1 MTNKCFKESD
11 KGKKKEFN
19 RNRVLHL
26 LYGLEDSRIS
36 RDNTIRIFLLLDII
50 SELYLCQD
58 NILYGENTS
67 FANYKDNI
75 DFNLRW
81 KVYLKNVQ
89 ERVYFTDMD
98 VIKFAFLSDNPNSS
112 LTEDQ
117 KKKFIEQKVLQIEML
132 KSKNKN
138 DENLFVNNNRA

>member
-1 MTNKCFKESD
+1 
-11 KGKKKEFN
+11 
-19 RNRVLHL
+19 
-26 LYGLEDSRIS
+26 
-36 RDNTIRIFLLLDII
+36 
-50 SELYLCQD
+50 
-58 NILYGENTS
+58 
-67 FANYKDNI
+67 
-75 DFNLRW
+75 
-81 KVYLKNVQ
+81 
-89 ERVYFTDMD
+89 MD

>member
-1 MTNKCFKESD
+1 MIFLFVSLNFTIGGFKESD

-26 LYGLEDSRIS
+26 LDGLEDSRIS

-58 NILYGENTS
+58 NILYGENT
-67 FANYKDNI
+67 FFFFFKDNI

-98 VIKFAFLSDNPNSS
+98 VIKFAF
-112 LTEDQ
+112 
-117 KKKFIEQKVLQIEML
+117 
-132 KSKNKN
+132 
-138 DENLFVNNNRA
+138 